1 MKHYNKTWATFLA
14 SVLGGVGVH
23 RFYLGG
29 LKDKLGWLH
38 LASVPLSALLYFSHK
53 PEIVMFSLS
62 PLIVSILLGQL
73 QALVLGL
80 TSDEKWD
87 QRHNAS
93 SGHKSDS
100 RWPLAVLLVLT
111 MAFGSTG
118 LMAAWARLMDLV
130 LTGGAFG

>member
-1 MKHYNKTWATFLA
+1 MTHYNKTLATLLA
-14 SVLGGVGVH
+14 ALLGGLGAH

-29 LKDKLGWLH
+29 WRDWLGWLH
-38 LASVPLSALLYFSHK
+38 LASAALSALLYSSHK
-53 PEIVMFSLS
+53 PGIVMFSLS

-80 TSDEKWD
+80 MSDQKWD
-87 QRHNAS
+87 LKYNPQ
-93 SGHKSDS
+93 SGQQSNSK
-100 RWPLAVLLVLT
+100 WPLALILVAT

-118 LMAAWARLMDLV
+118 LMAAWARLMDLL

>member
-14 SVLGGVGVH
+14 SVLGGAGAH

-29 LKDKLGWLH
+29 LWDKLGWLH
-38 LASVPLSALLYFSHK
+38 LASLPLSALLYSSHK
-53 PEIVMFSLS
+53 PDIVMFSLS

-80 TSDEKWD
+80 TTDEKWD
-87 QRHNAS
+87 QRYNPH
-93 SGHKSDS
+93 SGQKSNS

-118 LMAAWARLMDLV
+118 LMAAWARLMDLSM
-130 LTGGAFG
+130 TGGAFG